1 MEHGSGIDLTNH
13 LHLPLRHHHQHRPLI
28 PTTPNY
34 LPYNVST
41 LLDVSLPDLV
51 SKAQG
56 SQVSGDVPDLNI
68 NTTFRRTGRFF
79 KLKNW
84 LWIGANNS

>member
-13 LHLPLRHHHQHRPLI
+13 LHHLLRHHHQHRPLI

-34 LPYNVST
+34 LHCNVST
-41 LLDVSLPDLV
+41 LLDVLLPALV
-51 SKAQG
+51 MKAQG
-56 SQVSGDVPDLNI
+56 SQVSGGVQDLNI
-68 NTTFRRTGRFF
+68 STTFRQTGRFF
-79 KLKNW
+79 KPKNW